1 MSLRHALKVQLPIEE
16 ILQIYINKKTPLSD
30 VYSKC
35 LKISICKYPTLWARA
50 IHDNGTL
57 EDYNIVKTYARLDS
71 LHKKI
76 LFSSGISIVPLCY
89 IYGVKVGFASYIF
102 TVFLASYNFD
112 MKSENLRNCANQIEF
127 LREQKKEIEEKLE

>member
-76 LFSSGISIVPLCY
+76 LFFYQFHTYQIIFLVLCFLHNQLNHLVPL
-89 IYGVKVGFASYIF
+89 KVL
-102 TVFLASYNFD
+102 VFF
-112 MKSENLRNCANQIEF
+112 
-127 LREQKKEIEEKLE
+127 